1 VHRWVRQLRVR
12 VALLLAGCSLLVLL
26 VLFALVVPPLRAS
39 LQNSRRDRLASAVRG
54 ALPELASDIGA
65 IDPNKAVDKAE
76 LLTSAHVQVWLDFGS
91 TSETTSLFPVADSHG
106 AANTD
111 APSFARDAFLQQRP
125 ISRFVDTG
133 GRTLIEYAVPFTTKL
148 GNQYVALFSAP
159 MDTTATVDLV
169 KQRLLIA
176 AGVALV
182 LAIFVAFLAAQT
194 LILRVRRLQ
203 AAAERITAGEFH
215 EPVVDATPDELGDL
229 ARSFD
234 SMRIQLERL
243 DRARKAFVANASHE
257 LRTPLTSLG
266 GYVELLGEGGL
277 DAETRD
283 EFLAT
288 MGEQVERLTKL
299 ASDLLDLSRLD
310 AGEVHVSRESV
321 DLAEVATSS
330 AREAQAVAAR
340 RGAQLHVSLDSPTVR
355 AVGDEGRV
363 RQIVRAL
370 VDNAVKHTPAGTNVT
385 LTAAEEDGT
394 ASLSVVDDGP
404 GIQEAAL
411 AHLFERF
418 YRAPGAAPQGSGLGL
433 AIAHELAARMG
444 GRLVAESE
452 PGRTAFTL
460 ELPIAVPSRDAA
472 ALGTD

>member
-1 VHRWVRQLRVR
+1 V
-12 VALLLAGCSLLVLL
+12 
-26 VLFALVVPPLRAS
+26 
-39 LQNSRRDRLASAVRG
+39 N
-54 ALPELASDIGA
+54 
-65 IDPNKAVDKAE
+65 
-76 LLTSAHVQVWLDFGS
+76 
-91 TSETTSLFPVADSHG
+91 
-106 AANTD
+106 
-111 APSFARDAFLQQRP
+111 
-125 ISRFVDTG
+125 
-133 GRTLIEYAVPFTTKL
+133 
-148 GNQYVALFSAP
+148 
-159 MDTTATVDLV
+159 LV
-169 KQRLLIA
+169 KTRMLIA

-182 LAIFVAFLAAQT
+182 LAIGVAFLAAQT

-203 AAAERITAGEFH
+203 AAAERLTAGEFN
-215 EPVVDATPDELGDL
+215 EPVVDPTPDELGDL

-310 AGEVHVSRESV
+310 AGEVHVSRERI

-340 RGAQLHVSLDSPTVR
+340 HGARLHVALDAPRVAAT
-355 AVGDEGRV
+355 GDEGRV
-363 RQIVRAL
+363 RQIVRSL
-370 VDNAVKHTPAGTNVT
+370 VDNAVKHTPAGTVVT
-385 LTAAEEDGT
+385 LSAGEEDGT
-394 ASLSVVDDGP
+394 ASLAVIDDGP
-404 GIQEAAL
+404 GIPEAAL
-411 AHLFERF
+411 DHLFERF

-433 AIAHELAARMG
+433 AIAHELAVRMG
-444 GRLVAESE
+444 GRLVVESR

-460 ELPIAVPSRDAA
+460 ELPTAVGARETA

>member
-1 VHRWVRQLRVR
+1 MNRWFRQLRVR

-39 LQNSRRDRLASAVRG
+39 LQNSRRDRLENAVRA
-54 ALPELASDIGA
+54 ALPELAQDIGGLEYN
-65 IDPNKAVDKAE
+65 PAVDKAE
-76 LLTSAHVQVWLDFGS
+76 LLTSAHVQVWQDYGS
-91 TSETTSLFPVADSHG
+91 IDDSTPLLPVADSHG

-111 APSFARDAFLQQRP
+111 APGFVRDSFLGQRP
-125 ISRFVDTG
+125 VSRFVDTG

-169 KQRLLIA
+169 KTRMLIA

-182 LAIFVAFLAAQT
+182 LAIGVAFLAAQT

-203 AAAERITAGEFH
+203 GAAERITAGEFN

-266 GYVELLGEGGL
+266 GYVELLNEGGL
-277 DAETRD
+277 DAETRE

-330 AREAQAVAAR
+330 AREAQAVAGR
-340 RGAQLHVSLDSPTVR
+340 RGAQLHVTLDAPRVA

-370 VDNAVKHTPAGTNVT
+370 VDNALKHTPAGTVVT
-385 LTAAEEDGT
+385 LAAAEEDGT
-394 ASLSVVDDGP
+394 AYLTVLDDGP
-404 GIQEAAL
+404 GIPEPAL
-411 AHLFERF
+411 DHLFERF

-444 GRLVAESE
+444 GRLVVESR

-460 ELPIAVPSRDAA
+460 ELPTAVSVREAA

>member
-1 VHRWVRQLRVR
+1 MNRWFRQLRVR

-39 LQNSRRDRLASAVRG
+39 LQNSRRDRLASAVHG

-65 IDPNKAVDKAE
+65 TDPNKAVDKAE

-111 APSFARDAFLQQRP
+111 APGFARDAYLDQRVV
-125 ISRFVDTG
+125 SRFVDAG
-133 GRTLIEYAVPFTTKL
+133 GRTLVEYAVPFTSKL

-169 KQRLLIA
+169 KTRMLIA

-182 LAIFVAFLAAQT
+182 LAIGVAFLAAQT

-203 AAAERITAGEFH
+203 TAAERLTAGEVN
-215 EPVVDATPDELGDL
+215 EPIVDATADELGDL

-321 DLAEVATSS
+321 DLAEIASGR
-330 AREAQAVAAR
+330 AREAQAVAKR
-340 RGAQLHVSLDSPTVR
+340 RHCDLRVAVESPVV
-355 AVGDEGRV
+355 AALADEIRV
-363 RQIVRAL
+363 RQVARA
-370 VDNAVKHTPAGTNVT
+370 
-385 LTAAEEDGT
+385 
-394 ASLSVVDDGP
+394 
-404 GIQEAAL
+404 
-411 AHLFERF
+411 
-418 YRAPGAAPQGSGLGL
+418 
-433 AIAHELAARMG
+433 
-444 GRLVAESE
+444 
-452 PGRTAFTL
+452 
-460 ELPIAVPSRDAA
+460 
-472 ALGTD
+472 

>member
-1 VHRWVRQLRVR
+1 MNRWFRQLRVR

-39 LQNSRRDRLASAVRG
+39 LQNNRRDRLSNAVRA
-54 ALPELASDIGA
+54 ALPVLAQDIGT
-65 IDPNKAVDKAE
+65 IDFNRAVDKAE
-76 LLTSAHVQVWLDFGS
+76 LLTSAHVQVWQDYGS
-91 TSETTSLFPVADSHG
+91 TADSTSLLPVADSHG
-106 AANTD
+106 AATTD
-111 APSFARDAFLQQRP
+111 APGVVRDSFLGQRP
-125 ISRFVDTG
+125 VSRFVDSG
-133 GRTLIEYAVPFTTKL
+133 GRTLIEYAVPFSTKL

-169 KQRLLIA
+169 KTRMLIA

-182 LAIFVAFLAAQT
+182 LAIGVAFLAAQT

-203 AAAERITAGEFH
+203 TAAERLTAGEFN
-215 EPVVDATPDELGDL
+215 EPIVDATADELGDL

-330 AREAQAVAAR
+330 AREAQAVAGR
-340 RGAQLHVSLDSPTVR
+340 RGAELQVALDTAHV
-355 AVGDEGRV
+355 
-363 RQIVRAL
+363 
-370 VDNAVKHTPAGTNVT
+370 
-385 LTAAEEDGT
+385 
-394 ASLSVVDDGP
+394 
-404 GIQEAAL
+404 
-411 AHLFERF
+411 
-418 YRAPGAAPQGSGLGL
+418 GAIG
-433 AIAHELAARMG
+433 
-444 GRLVAESE
+444 
-452 PGRTAFTL
+452 
-460 ELPIAVPSRDAA
+460 
-472 ALGTD
+472 